1 MHLTVLQKKMNLGR
15 QIHTLLKRQT
25 SVYVNRLGVFK
36 RVHTPAT
43 FDAKRHVFLPPIT
56 FIEFDSVATDGYDF
70 ITYVQ
75 QANQLERHDAALLVE
90 QSVSAVLD
98 KLNQSGQ
105 VDLDNLGQLIS
116 YGNSYVFK
124 PLDLSGFNY
133 TAVEDNFATDDSTIT
148 KEEVSIEADQLTTV
162 TDHSNVSE
170 SLNEEIA
177 NDATKVDPPVDTEPV
192 HTPLAAE
199 TNTLEE
205 SKTTS
210 DDELFPTERKSTSAY
225 VYALVGIVAVV
236 LLGGLY
242 YYSTYM
248 HESPVLTTK
257 EQVII
262 PLDSIETDTLAAELP
277 VDSTVIIQD
286 SVHSATETQPEQEKI
301 EEATPPPVNHKYTI
315 VIGTHRTLAQA
326 YEEAEAFNKDGHKS
340 VRVITPNLA
349 KNLKRVVWDTYAS
362 KEERDSALRYVKKHI
377 KTDAWPDVI
386 K

>member
-1 MHLTVLQKKMNLGR
+1 MNLGR

-70 ITYVQ
+70 VTYVQ
-75 QANQLERHDAALLVE
+75 QANQLDRHEAELLVE
-90 QSVSAVLD
+90 QSVATVLD

-105 VDLDNLGQLIS
+105 VSLDNLGQLIS

-133 TAVEDNFATDDSTIT
+133 TAVEDNFSHDDTVVT
-148 KEEVSIEADQLTTV
+148 KDSIETEQATIATEV
-162 TDHSNVSE
+162 ASTDNFKS
-170 SLNEEIA
+170 EEISD
-177 NDATKVDPPVDTEPV
+177 DAIKADSEVNMEPV
-192 HTPLAAE
+192 QEPVEAP
-199 TNTLEE
+199 NTVLEE
-205 SKTTS
+205 PDTAGGE
-210 DDELFPTERKSTSAY
+210 ELLLPTERKSTSAY
-225 VYALVGIVAVV
+225 VYALVGVIAVA

-248 HESPVLTTK
+248 QESPVLVAN
-257 EQVII
+257 EQVIV
-262 PLDSIETDTLAAELP
+262 PLDTTTTDTLVAELP
-277 VDSTVIIQD
+277 VDSTLIKQD
-286 SVHSATETQPEQEKI
+286 SVHSSSDLQPDQEKI

-377 KTDAWPDVI
+377 KTDAWPDLI

>member
-70 ITYVQ
+70 VTYVQ
-75 QANQLERHDAALLVE
+75 QANQLDRHEAELLVE
-90 QSVSAVLD
+90 QSVATVLD

-105 VDLDNLGQLIS
+105 VSLDNLGQLIS

-133 TAVEDNFATDDSTIT
+133 TAVEDNFSHDDTVVTKDNIETEQATIVTEVASKDDFMS
-148 KEEVSIEADQLTTV
+148 
-162 TDHSNVSE
+162 
-170 SLNEEIA
+170 EEIS
-177 NDATKVDPPVDTEPV
+177 DDTIKADSEVNMEPIQEPV
-192 HTPLAAE
+192 ETPK
-199 TNTLEE
+199 TVLEE
-205 SKTTS
+205 PDTVRAE
-210 DDELFPTERKSTSAY
+210 ELLLPTERKSTSAY
-225 VYALVGIVAVV
+225 VYALVGVIAVA

-248 HESPVLTTK
+248 QVSPVLVAN
-257 EQVII
+257 EQVIV
-262 PLDSIETDTLAAELP
+262 PLDTTTTDTLVAELP
-277 VDSTVIIQD
+277 VDSTLIKQD
-286 SVHSATETQPEQEKI
+286 SIHSSSDLETDQEKI

-377 KTDAWPDVI
+377 KTDAWPDLI

>member
-70 ITYVQ
+70 VTYVQ
-75 QANQLERHDAALLVE
+75 QANQLDRHEAELLVE
-90 QSVSAVLD
+90 QSVATVLD

-105 VDLDNLGQLIS
+105 VSLDNLGQLIS

-133 TAVEDNFATDDSTIT
+133 TAVEDNFSHDDTVVTKDNIETEQATIVTEVASTDDFMS
-148 KEEVSIEADQLTTV
+148 
-162 TDHSNVSE
+162 
-170 SLNEEIA
+170 EEIS
-177 NDATKVDPPVDTEPV
+177 DDTIKADSEVNMEPIQEPV
-192 HTPLAAE
+192 ETPK
-199 TNTLEE
+199 TVLEE
-205 SKTTS
+205 PDTVRAE
-210 DDELFPTERKSTSAY
+210 ELLLPTERKSTSAY
-225 VYALVGIVAVV
+225 VYALVGVIAVA

-248 HESPVLTTK
+248 QESPVLVAN
-257 EQVII
+257 EQVIV
-262 PLDSIETDTLAAELP
+262 PLDTTTTDTLVAELP
-277 VDSTVIIQD
+277 VDSTLIKQD
-286 SVHSATETQPEQEKI
+286 SIHSSSDLETDQEKI

-377 KTDAWPDVI
+377 KTDAWPDLI

>member
-70 ITYVQ
+70 VTYVQ
-75 QANQLERHDAALLVE
+75 QANQLDRHEAELLVE
-90 QSVSAVLD
+90 QSVATVLD

-105 VDLDNLGQLIS
+105 VSLDNLGQLIS

-133 TAVEDNFATDDSTIT
+133 TAVEDNFSHDDTVVTKDNIETEQATIVTEVASTDDFMS
-148 KEEVSIEADQLTTV
+148 
-162 TDHSNVSE
+162 
-170 SLNEEIA
+170 EEIS
-177 NDATKVDPPVDTEPV
+177 DDTIKADSEVNMEPIQEPV
-192 HTPLAAE
+192 ETPK
-199 TNTLEE
+199 TVLEE
-205 SKTTS
+205 PDTVRAE
-210 DDELFPTERKSTSAY
+210 ELLLPTERKSTSAY
-225 VYALVGIVAVV
+225 VYALVGVIAVA

-248 HESPVLTTK
+248 QVSPVLVAN
-257 EQVII
+257 EQVIV
-262 PLDSIETDTLAAELP
+262 PLDTTTTDTLVAELP
-277 VDSTVIIQD
+277 VDSTLIKQD
-286 SVHSATETQPEQEKI
+286 SIHSSSDLETDQEKI

-377 KTDAWPDVI
+377 KTDAWPDLI

>member
-56 FIEFDSVATDGYDF
+56 FIEFDSVAIDGYDF
-70 ITYVQ
+70 VTYVQ
-75 QANQLERHDAALLVE
+75 QANQLDRHEAELLVE
-90 QSVSAVLD
+90 QSVATVLD

-105 VDLDNLGQLIS
+105 VSLDNLGQLIS
-116 YGNSYVFK
+116 YGNSCVFK

-133 TAVEDNFATDDSTIT
+133 TAVEDNFSHDDTVVTKDNIETEQATIVTEVASTDDFMS
-148 KEEVSIEADQLTTV
+148 
-162 TDHSNVSE
+162 
-170 SLNEEIA
+170 EEIS
-177 NDATKVDPPVDTEPV
+177 DDTIKADSEVNMEPIQEPV
-192 HTPLAAE
+192 ETPK
-199 TNTLEE
+199 TVLEE
-205 SKTTS
+205 PDTVRAE
-210 DDELFPTERKSTSAY
+210 ELLLPTERKSTSAY
-225 VYALVGIVAVV
+225 VYALVGVIAVA

-248 HESPVLTTK
+248 QESPVLVAN
-257 EQVII
+257 EQVIV
-262 PLDSIETDTLAAELP
+262 PLDTTTTDTLVAELP
-277 VDSTVIIQD
+277 VDSTLIKQD
-286 SVHSATETQPEQEKI
+286 SIHSSSDLETDQEKI

-377 KTDAWPDVI
+377 KTDAWPDLI

>member
-1 MHLTVLQKKMNLGR
+1 MNLGR

-25 SVYVNRLGVFK
+25 SVYLNRLGVFK

-70 ITYVQ
+70 VTYVQ
-75 QANQLERHDAALLVE
+75 QANQLDRHEAELLVE
-90 QSVSAVLD
+90 QSVATVLD

-105 VDLDNLGQLIS
+105 VSLDNLGQLIS

-133 TAVEDNFATDDSTIT
+133 TAVEDNFSADDSSIAKEDVAVETQPATAVTDDSKT
-148 KEEVSIEADQLTTV
+148 
-162 TDHSNVSE
+162 SE
-170 SLNEEIA
+170 LLSEEIS
-177 NDATKVDPPVDTEPV
+177 DDVVKSEPGV
-192 HTPLAAE
+192 ALENMPDSVEAE
-199 TNTLEE
+199 TNILTE
-205 SKTTS
+205 SDAQNDLLPS
-210 DDELFPTERKSTSAY
+210 NERKSTSAY
-225 VYALVGIVAVV
+225 VYALVGIIAVV

-248 HESPVLTTK
+248 QQGPVVETE
-257 EQVII
+257 EQVMV
-262 PLDSIETDTLAAELP
+262 PLDSTLTDTLVADLS
-277 VDSTVIIQD
+277 VDSTLITQD
-286 SVHSATETQPEQEKI
+286 SVASSSDLQPDQEKS
-301 EEATPPPVNHKYTI
+301 EEITSPPVNHRYTI

-362 KEERDSALRYVKKHI
+362 KEERDSALLYVKKHI

>member
-1 MHLTVLQKKMNLGR
+1 MNLGR

-70 ITYVQ
+70 VTYVQ
-75 QANQLERHDAALLVE
+75 QANQLDRHEAELLVE
-90 QSVSAVLD
+90 QSVATVLD

-105 VDLDNLGQLIS
+105 VSLDNLGQLIS

-133 TAVEDNFATDDSTIT
+133 TAVEDNFSADDSSIAKEDVAVETQPATAVTDDSKT
-148 KEEVSIEADQLTTV
+148 
-162 TDHSNVSE
+162 SE
-170 SLNEEIA
+170 LLSEEIS
-177 NDATKVDPPVDTEPV
+177 DDVVKSEPGV
-192 HTPLAAE
+192 ALENMPDSVEAE
-199 TNTLEE
+199 TNILTE
-205 SKTTS
+205 SDAQNDLLPS
-210 DDELFPTERKSTSAY
+210 NERKSTSAY
-225 VYALVGIVAVV
+225 VYALVGIIAVV

-248 HESPVLTTK
+248 QQGPVVETE
-257 EQVII
+257 EQVMV
-262 PLDSIETDTLAAELP
+262 PLDSTLTDTLVADLS
-277 VDSTVIIQD
+277 VDSTLITQD
-286 SVHSATETQPEQEKI
+286 SVASSSDLQPDQEKS
-301 EEATPPPVNHKYTI
+301 EEITSPPVNHRYTI

-362 KEERDSALRYVKKHI
+362 KEERDSALLYVKKHI

>member
-1 MHLTVLQKKMNLGR
+1 MNLGR

-75 QANQLERHDAALLVE
+75 QANQLERHEAEVLVE
-90 QSVSAVLD
+90 QSVSVVLD

-105 VDLDNLGQLIS
+105 VSLDNLGQLIS

-133 TAVEDNFATDDSTIT
+133 TAVEDHFSIDDSA
-148 KEEVSIEADQLTTV
+148 V
-162 TDHSNVSE
+162 
-170 SLNEEIA
+170 
-177 NDATKVDPPVDTEPV
+177 TKVDTVIDTEHATTSTDESNTSELLSEEISDDVVKVEPDV
-192 HTPLAAE
+192 DQESVPE
-199 TNTLEE
+199 SVVMDTNLVEE
-205 SKTTS
+205 SEAQS
-210 DDELFPTERKSTSAY
+210 DDLLLTNERKSTSAY
-225 VYALVGIVAVV
+225 VYALVGVIAVA

-248 HESPVLTTK
+248 QQSPVVSAK
-257 EQVII
+257 EQVIV
-262 PLDSIETDTLAAELP
+262 PLDTTLTDTLADTLAAELP
-277 VDSTVIIQD
+277 VDSTLIMPD
-286 SVHSATETQPEQEKI
+286 SVSSSSETQPDQEKI
-301 EEATPPPVNHKYTI
+301 KESTPPPVNHKYTI